1 MHYKDGLGLTG
12 WTKNVIFYFT
22 ISMQPFMLQEA
33 QLLQK
38 GCATHY
44 AKLQSHSTSSKEKIF
59 YELNHVTMVHKIHQ
73 L

>member
-1 MHYKDGLGLTG
+1 
-12 WTKNVIFYFT
+12 
-22 ISMQPFMLQEA
+22 MQPFMLQEA

-44 AKLQSHSTSSKEKIF
+44 AKLQSHSTSSKENFFF

>member
-1 MHYKDGLGLTG
+1 
-12 WTKNVIFYFT
+12 
-22 ISMQPFMLQEA
+22 MQPFMLQEA

-44 AKLQSHSTSSKEKIF
+44 AKLQSHSTSSKEKFF

-73 L
+73 LW